1 MILGYG
7 GLWPDV
13 AASAFVAP
21 NATVIGDV
29 RVGAEASI
37 WFGAVLRGDRDRIE
51 IGASTN
57 VQDNVTVHLDPGHPA
72 VIGDGVTIG
81 HAAIVHGC
89 TIEAN
94 CLIGMG
100 ATILTGA
107 RIGRDS
113 IVGAHALVT
122 ERKEFPPGS
131 LIVGVPARAVRTLTE
146 AEIEG
151 IRASAAG
158 YVAHARTFADVK

>member
-7 GLWPDV
+7 GRRPDI
-13 AASAFVAP
+13 AADAFVAP

-29 RVGAEASI
+29 RIGAEASI

-51 IGASTN
+51 IGARTN
-57 VQDNVTVHLDPGHPA
+57 VQDNATVHLDPGHPT

-89 TIEAN
+89 TVGAN
-94 CLIGMG
+94 CLVGMG

-107 RIGRDS
+107 RIGHDS

-122 ERKEFPPGS
+122 EHKEFAPGS
-131 LIVGVPARAVRTLTE
+131 LIIGVPARVVRALTE

-158 YVAHARTFADVK
+158 YVAHARTFSDVR